1 MDSQNASTDH
11 GFIVD
16 TTIYNGSSTQD
27 TPSVQVPLNLGIII
41 LTTCSILCNSV
52 ALYIIHGCRK
62 LSFQIRFVT
71 YNLLASYIL
80 FEFMIILHSVAMLF
94 FGDLYHKQIYD
105 SRTFFSCALVATLW
119 SSLCAVTVERLVAL
133 TIPLHYNR
141 YVTKTTLS
149 ISIACLWIETIL
161 PPSLTY
167 TITGVKVCGQHHY
180 ISCDMHAHFQSTAL
194 VIISFEPWHEISN
207 NLSFLTILDSD
218 KPMQPPVKLRNS
230 KWWSVSSLTII
241 EYSSD

>member
-1 MDSQNASTDH
+1 MNTTFSETPKT
-11 GFIVD
+11 GFVAARPN
-16 TTIYNGSSTQD
+16 YNGSSTQD
-27 TPSVQVPLNLGIII
+27 TPSVQVPLNFGIII

-62 LSFQIRFVT
+62 LSYQMRFVT

-80 FEFMIILHSVAMLF
+80 FEFMIILHSVTMLF

-149 ISIACLWIETIL
+149 ISIACLWTVTVI

-167 TITGVKVCGQHHY
+167 TINGVQVCGQLHF

-194 VIISFEPWHEISN
+194 VIIIIIFCLCMLLLYQYHTSKYYPLYFIIINLVGRSKTMLKEP
-207 NLSFLTILDSD
+207 
-218 KPMQPPVKLRNS
+218 
-230 KWWSVSSLTII
+230 
-241 EYSSD
+241 